1 MTQKY
6 DKEFKL
12 SAVQLYLSGRA
23 SLDKIATD
31 LGVSRASL
39 GKWVACYK
47 RDGEKSFPGSGRV
60 VESELKAL
68 KQELHLVRQ
77 ERDILKKAMAI
88 FSQPR
93 SKGMNS

>member
-12 SAVQLYLSGRA
+12 SAVQLYLS
-23 SLDKIATD
+23 SQQSIEKIATD

-39 GKWVACYK
+39 GKWILCYK
-47 RDGEKSFPGSGRV
+47 RQGDKSFPSSGYV
-60 VESELKAL
+60 VDKELRAL
-68 KQELHLVRQ
+68 KQELYLVCQ

-93 SKGMNS
+93 GRGTTS

>member
-6 DKEFKL
+6 DKDFKL
-12 SAVQLYLSGRA
+12 SAVQLYLS
-23 SLDKIATD
+23 SEESIEKIATD

-39 GKWVACYK
+39 GKWVSCYK
-47 RDGEKSFPGSGRV
+47 RDGDRSFPGSGRMV
-60 VESELKAL
+60 DEELRSL
-68 KQELHLVRQ
+68 KRQLYLVTQ

-93 SKGMNS
+93 SKGISS

>member
-12 SAVQLYLSGRA
+12 SAVQLYLS
-23 SLDKIATD
+23 SQQSMEKIATD

-39 GKWVACYK
+39 GKGVITYK
-47 RDGEKSFPGSGRV
+47 GQGDKSFPGSGYV
-60 VESELKAL
+60 VDKELRAL
-68 KQELHLVRQ
+68 KQELHVVRQ

-88 FSQPR
+88 FLQPR
-93 SKGMNS
+93 GKGITS

>member
-6 DKEFKL
+6 DKDFKVN
-12 SAVQLYLSGRA
+12 AVQLYLS
-23 SLDKIATD
+23 SQQSIEKIATD

-39 GKWVACYK
+39 GKWILSYK
-47 RDGEKSFPGSGRV
+47 GQGDRSFPGSGYV
-60 VESELKAL
+60 VEKEIRAL

-93 SKGMNS
+93 GKGITS

>member
-1 MTQKY
+1 MN
-6 DKEFKL
+6 
-12 SAVQLYLSGRA
+12 AVQLYLS
-23 SLDKIATD
+23 SQQSIEKISTD

-39 GKWVACYK
+39 GKWIISYK
-47 RDGEKSFPGSGRV
+47 RDGDRSFPGSGYV
-60 VESELKAL
+60 VEKEIRAL

-93 SKGMNS
+93 GKGITS

>member
-12 SAVQLYLSGRA
+12 SAVQLYLSRQE
-23 SLDKIATD
+23 SRDKIATD

-39 GKWVACYK
+39 GKWVASYK
-47 RDGEKSFPGSGRV
+47 RDGERSFPGSGRV
-60 VESELKAL
+60 VESELRAL

-93 SKGMNS
+93 SKGTNS